1 MILRRR
7 GVTAMTQQI
16 LKNSNCVRAASRQAL
31 VSDLG
36 AVPVREYSSI
46 ASTKMDLD
54 SQNEEN

>member
-1 MILRRR
+1 
-7 GVTAMTQQI
+7 MTQQI